1 MYRMNQQPATTTA
14 TAAGSMWL
22 QAGLFD
28 QDPAPIVEVM
38 PQPSPRSTTMPA
50 QCPLCGGTLAGLEC
64 TDCGMIVDV

>member
-38 PQPSPRSTTMPA
+38 PHPSPRSTTMPA